1 MRSPG
6 AALSRIACCPHLL
19 HAGRDPSRMELKQI
33 ASFVAVA
40 ERLSFVRAAEAL
52 NLSQPALSA
61 QIHQLE
67 QHIGV
72 RLLERNR
79 RVVRLTDAGAVF
91 LLEARDLLARAKA
104 AGDRARKAAHGEI
117 GRLRIAFV
125 FSAAL
130 EVVPQI
136 VADFRGKHPGVRL
149 DLVNLR
155 TVNQVQGLLDESLDI
170 GFLRLPTSHP
180 QLKITIIHRE
190 PFAAILPPGH
200 PLAAQP
206 HFSLEMLRD
215 EPFVSYGREWAPGF
229 FDGTMRMCAE
239 AGFSPHVVQE
249 TSEMY
254 TAIALTAVGVGVAI
268 VPRSVLSAHSH
279 NVEVRPLPESLGVS
293 EIGVATRASEP
304 SSLVHSFVE
313 LARTHGGIPASG
325 L

>member
-1 MRSPG
+1 MLGVTLSP
-6 AALSRIACCPHLL
+6 
-19 HAGRDPSRMELKQI
+19 MELKQI

-52 NLSQPALSA
+52 HLSQPALSA

-67 QHIGV
+67 EHIGV

-79 RVVRLTDAGAVF
+79 RVVKLTDAGAVF
-91 LLEARDLLARAKA
+91 LVEARDLLARAQA

-136 VADFRGKHPGVRL
+136 VADFRKQHPGVRL

-180 QLKITIIHRE
+180 QLQITVIHRE

-200 PLAAQP
+200 KLASEP
-206 HFSLEMLRD
+206 NFSLELLRD

-229 FDGTMRMCAE
+229 FDATMRMCAQ

-254 TAIALTAVGVGVAI
+254 TAIALTSVGVGVAI
-268 VPRSVLSAHSH
+268 VPRSVLSAQSH
-279 NVEVRPLPESLGVS
+279 NVEVRPLPETLGAS
-293 EIGVATRASEP
+293 EIGVATRTTEISK
-304 SSLVHSFVE
+304 LVLSFVQ
-313 LARTHGGIPASG
+313 LARAHGGLDTPG

>member
-1 MRSPG
+1 
-6 AALSRIACCPHLL
+6 
-19 HAGRDPSRMELKQI
+19 MELKQI

-52 NLSQPALSA
+52 HLSQPALSA
-61 QIHQLE
+61 QIQQLE
-67 QHIGV
+67 VDLGV

-79 RVVRLTDAGAVF
+79 RVVRLTDAGSVF
-91 LLEARDLLARAKA
+91 LLEARDLLARAQA
-104 AGDRARKAAHGEI
+104 AGDRARKAAHGEV

-136 VADFRGKHPGVRL
+136 VAEFRKEHPGVRL

-200 PLAAQP
+200 PLGAVRR
-206 HFSLEMLRD
+206 FSLSRLRD
-215 EPFVSYGREWAPGF
+215 EPFVSYGREWAPGY
-229 FDGTMRMCAE
+229 FDATMRMCAQ

-268 VPRSVLSAHSH
+268 VPRSVLSAHAH
-279 NVEVRPLPESLGVS
+279 NVVVRPLPASLGVS
-293 EIGVATRASEP
+293 EIGVATRAAEP
-304 SSLVHSFVE
+304 SALVRAFVG
-313 LARTHGGIPASG
+313 LAQAHGGLAGSG

>member
-1 MRSPG
+1 
-6 AALSRIACCPHLL
+6 
-19 HAGRDPSRMELKQI
+19 MELKQL

-40 ERLSFVRAAEAL
+40 DRLSFVRAAEAL
-52 NLSQPALSA
+52 HLSQPALSA

-67 QHIGV
+67 QDLGV

-79 RVVRLTDAGAVF
+79 RVVKLTDAGAVF
-91 LLEARDLLARAKA
+91 LLEARDLLARAQA
-104 AGDRARKAAHGEI
+104 AGDRARKAAQGEI

-136 VADFRGKHPGVRL
+136 VADFRNQHPGVRL

-155 TVNQVQGLLDESLDI
+155 TVNQVQGLLDGSLDI
-170 GFLRLPTSHP
+170 GFLRLPTTHP
-180 QLKITIIHRE
+180 QLNITIIHSE

-200 PLAAQP
+200 RLAAEA
-206 HFSLEMLRD
+206 HFALEMLRD
-215 EPFVSYGREWAPGF
+215 EAFVSYGREWAPGY
-229 FDGTMRMCAE
+229 FDATMRMCAQ

-268 VPRSVLSAHSH
+268 VPRSVLLAHSH
-279 NVEVRPLPESLGVS
+279 KVEVRQLPESLGVS
-293 EIGVATRASEP
+293 EIGVATRAAEP
-304 SSLVHSFVE
+304 SKLVQAFVD
-313 LARTHGGIPASG
+313 LARSHRSQEDAV